1 MVAKDTIQRSIS
13 TSLRNTYPK
22 ITCITD
28 CTEVYLQR
36 SLSLKARIATYSSY
50 KSHNTLQFLGFFF
63 APNGYIMFFIKCYGV
78 RVSDRLIT
86 KKSRFYNCLN
96 PNDEVMADN
105 GFTIGE
111 GLFSLNVG
119 LNISSFLRG
128 KKQVSEKEVVESRRI
143 ASVRIYVARTSS
155 FRPCCP
161 QHYSIVH
168 PRGAPGNQ

>member
-1 MVAKDTIQRSIS
+1 
-13 TSLRNTYPK
+13 
-22 ITCITD
+22 
-28 CTEVYLQR
+28 
-36 SLSLKARIATYSSY
+36 
-50 KSHNTLQFLGFFF
+50 
-63 APNGYIMFFIKCYGV
+63 
-78 RVSDRLIT
+78 
-86 KKSRFYNCLN
+86 
-96 PNDEVMADN
+96 MADN

-161 QHYSIVH
+161 QH
-168 PRGAPGNQ
+168 